1 MKTKVYIDGGSALCA
16 AGAGIA
22 PLWSAMA
29 AGARNLSALPCPA
42 FDSWPWPEV
51 FLVDE
56 PGAAEL
62 KVDRKLLRT
71 MEKQAKLT
79 LLGAAAALA
88 ACPPAVD
95 ADPSRIGLYLGLPTV
110 DEAVPPWPL
119 LEAMHEAGSTHFDS
133 EMLHREVPAFFGLS
147 TLNSNAC
154 AHIAGTFGMAGS
166 MGACSPFAD
175 AGLAAL
181 IEGALSVCNGENSE
195 ALVGG
200 CSAKIN
206 PLLMLQYEHL
216 GWLAEAGR
224 IPGEGVAF
232 LTVGAASRS
241 ETAVRLAGYARGFI
255 ASEVQ
260 AAAVIAPVVET
271 ALAMAGITAHEL
283 DWVLPGACSDAEMA
297 LLARLAEG
305 TPLVRACSAEVCGAL
320 GPAAPVL
327 GVLLAAHAIRSGA
340 RLRYTAPGQPQR
352 EEAARVRH
360 VLVTARG
367 PEGQYAAVV
376 VSKEKCDE

>member
-1 MKTKVYIDGGSALCA
+1 MKTNVYIDGGAALCA

-22 PLWSAMA
+22 PLWRAMA
-29 AGARNLSALPCPA
+29 AGERKLSPLPCPA
-42 FDSWPWPEV
+42 FDTWPWPEV

-79 LLGAAAALA
+79 LLGASAALA
-88 ACPPAVD
+88 ACPPA
-95 ADPSRIGLYLGLPTV
+95 AGAEPGRIGLYLGLPTV

-119 LEAMHEAGSTHFDS
+119 LEAMHEAGSTGFDS
-133 EMLHREVPAFFGLS
+133 DMLQREVPAFFGLS

-166 MGACSPFAD
+166 MSACSPFAD

-181 IEGALSVCNGENSE
+181 IEGALSICNGENSE

-216 GWLAEAGR
+216 GWLDEAGR
-224 IPGEGVAF
+224 MPGEGVAF
-232 LTVGAASRS
+232 LTVSAASRS

-255 ASEVQ
+255 AAEAQ
-260 AAAVIAPVVET
+260 AASVIAPVVET
-271 ALAMAGITAHEL
+271 ALAMAGISAHDL
-283 DWVLPGACSDAEMA
+283 DWVLPGPCCDAEMA
-297 LLARLAEG
+297 LIARLAAG
-305 TPLVRACSAEVCGAL
+305 TPLVRACSAQVCGAL
-320 GPAAPVL
+320 GPAAPL
-327 GVLLAAHAIRSGA
+327 LNVLLAAHAIRSGT
-340 RLRYTAPGQPQR
+340 RLRYSVPGHPQG
-352 EEAARVRH
+352 EEPARVRH